1 MLELSDDELKEITGG
16 HCVLFG
22 NEETDIEITKA
33 EFNGS
38 IANREDESSN
48 PKEKRG
54 IHFNSFTMN
63 EFFMCT
69 NFLTRVLSYK

>member
-1 MLELSDDELKEITGG
+1 M
-16 HCVLFG
+16 FG

-33 EFNGS
+33 EFNGGL
-38 IANREDESSN
+38 ANREDESSN
-48 PKEKRG
+48 PKEKTRVY
-54 IHFNSFTMN
+54 FNSFTMN